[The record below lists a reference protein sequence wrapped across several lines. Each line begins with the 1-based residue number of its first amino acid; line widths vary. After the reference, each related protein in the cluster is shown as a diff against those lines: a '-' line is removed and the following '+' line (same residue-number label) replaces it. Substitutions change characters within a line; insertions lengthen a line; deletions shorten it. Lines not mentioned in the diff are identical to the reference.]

1 MAPSLMEYA
10 KKRMKIRNQKA
21 EAQYTRREMK
31 MEKIIS
37 SVRSL

>member
-1 MAPSLMEYA
+1 MALSLMEYV
-10 KKRMKIRNQKA
+10 KKRRKIRNQKA
-21 EAQYTRREMK
+21 ETQYNRREMK

>member
-10 KKRMKIRNQKA
+10 KKRRKIRSQKA
-21 EAQYTRREMK
+21 EAQYNRREMK